1 MKKILVACAGGVATS
16 TVVKS
21 KLKKA
26 LDNAGLA
33 GTYELEQCKV
43 ADAPAKSHSAD
54 LLIETTQI
62 VGSFGCPAFSG
73 IPFLTGS
80 GVDKLMSQ
88 LLPVLED

>member
-26 LDNAGLA
+26 LDGAGLA
-33 GTYELEQCKV
+33 GAYELEQCKV
-43 ADAPAKSHSAD
+43 SDAPAKSHTAD

-62 VGSFGCPAFSG
+62 VGTFGCPAYSG
-73 IPFLTGS
+73 VPFLTGV
-80 GVDKLMSQ
+80 GVDKLMAQILSD
-88 LLPVLED
+88 LNS